1 MGTTPTTTTTFKVET
16 GATRSASDAGTEET
30 KTNLPLTMTTTSK
43 TIQGAILL
51 ALANIDFVFL
61 ATVQFDGFALA
72 FGLLGLVSTGI
83 GWAYILEASREE
95 AQK

>member
-1 MGTTPTTTTTFKVET
+1 MTPT
-16 GATRSASDAGTEET
+16 
-30 KTNLPLTMTTTSK
+30 LK

-61 ATVQFDGFALA
+61 ATVQFDAFALA

-95 AQK
+95 VQK

>member
-1 MGTTPTTTTTFKVET
+1 
-16 GATRSASDAGTEET
+16 
-30 KTNLPLTMTTTSK
+30 MTTTSK

-72 FGLLGLVSTGI
+72 FGLFGLVSTGI

-95 AQK
+95 ARK